1 MCARQKGAALYASA
15 TFFAPRIPCGQ
26 EQFNVFPEYTTYIPN
41 IKIIIGIL
49 PNEKIT
55 ASL

>member
-49 PNEKIT
+49 PNEK
-55 ASL
+55 